1 MEFQLLRKS
10 KLRGIYSLSLVVVRR
25 SYIEVLVFDEVEVL
39 LLIYLT
45 SLSIEDYSFLSMI
58 KYKSKI
64 SLCIFV

>member
-45 SLSIEDYSFLSMI
+45 SLSIEDYSYLSMI
-58 KYKSKI
+58 LMESY
-64 SLCIFV
+64 FN